1 MRWLDELPIR
11 RKLNLLALLSSALGL
26 GLAAAVLISFTW
38 SSGFSRASSDLE
50 TLARISANNS
60 TAALAFRDEK
70 SAREILRALNAKQ
83 GLQSACLYALTPS
96 GGSLFAEF
104 SNSGVDCPMRPGPLG
119 VRHEDGLL
127 VSEVSVFLQGERLGS
142 LRIGQELQELRQT
155 LLQQVALALAVF
167 VAGFVVSL
175 LVAWLLQRAITGPL
189 LKLANVARQ
198 VTETGQ
204 YQLRVEAAG
213 KDEVGRLIAD
223 FNRMLGQVERSDQ
236 EAQTA
241 HDALLLEVDEK
252 TTALHQLHA
261 AQDKLVQSE
270 KMAVLGTLVA
280 GVAHEVNT
288 PVGVGVSAASTL
300 QEFTQQ
306 LRRQFESGSL
316 GRSQLAQFIDLAEE
330 STRLI
335 LHNLSRAASLIQGFK
350 QVAVDQS
357 SDERRRFLLK
367 PYLQEV
373 MGNLKPLLRPHQHQL
388 HCPEELWV
396 NSYPGALAQ
405 IITNLVSNSV
415 QHGFAPEQ
423 AGSLTLT
430 AQARDGEIELSY
442 HDNGSGIPAEHQGKV
457 FDPFFTT
464 RRGSG
469 GSGLG
474 LHIVYNL
481 VTQRLGGRIELH
493 SQPGEGT
500 RFTLYF
506 PQELT

>member
-1 MRWLDELPIR
+1 MSWLADLPIR

-38 SSGFSRASSDLE
+38 TSGFNRAASDLE
-50 TLARISANNS
+50 TLARISADNS

-70 SAREILRALNAKQ
+70 VAREILRALKAKR
-83 GLQSACLYALTPS
+83 GLQSACLYTLSPGEGA
-96 GGSLFAEF
+96 LFAYF
-104 SNSGVDCPMRPGPLG
+104 SNPGADCPMRPGAAG
-119 VRHEDGLL
+119 VHHEGGLL
-127 VSEVSVFLQGERLGS
+127 VAEVAVHLQGELLGS
-142 LRIGQELQELRQT
+142 LRIGQQLQELRQT
-155 LLQQVALALAVF
+155 LLQQTALALAVF
-167 VAGFVVSL
+167 VAGFLVSL
-175 LVAWLLQRAITGPL
+175 LVAGLLQRAITGPL
-189 LKLANVARQ
+189 LKLASVARQ
-198 VTETGQ
+198 VTETGH
-204 YQLRVEAAG
+204 YQLRVDATG
-213 KDEVGRLIAD
+213 NDEIGRLIAD
-223 FNRMLGQVERSDQ
+223 FNRMLGQVQRSDQ
-236 EAQTA
+236 QTQAA
-241 HDALLLEVDEK
+241 HDALIVEVEEK
-252 TTALHQLHA
+252 TTALQQLHA

-300 QEFTQQ
+300 QEYTQQ
-306 LRRQFESGSL
+306 LRQQFDAGSL
-316 GRSQLAQFIDLAEE
+316 SRSRLAQFIDLAEE

-335 LHNLSRAASLIQGFK
+335 LHNLGRAADLIQGFK

-357 SDERRRFLLK
+357 SDARRRFLLK

-373 MGNLKPLLRPHQHQL
+373 LGNLKPLLRPHRQQL
-388 HCPEELWV
+388 DCPEALWV

-415 QHGFAPEQ
+415 QHGYAPGQ
-423 AGSLTLT
+423 VGCLTLT
-430 AQARDGEIELSY
+430 AQAHDGQIELSY
-442 HDNGSGIPAEHQGKV
+442 HDDGIGIAPEHQGKV

-464 RRGSG
+464 RRGAG
-469 GSGLG
+469 GCGLG

-493 SQPGEGT
+493 SAPGEGA